1 MTCNGGG
8 HDHAN
13 EHTYLIPSN
22 HQHQHQH
29 QYNSKMISATSS
41 CTNLAFKADDSTQS
55 STKRKLAIATTI
67 ALLFFGTELIAGYLA
82 NSLGKML
89 YIPLKID

>member
-1 MTCNGGG
+1 MTFNGRG
-8 HDHAN
+8 HEHAN
-13 EHTYLIPSN
+13 EHTYLIPS
-22 HQHQHQH
+22 H
-29 QYNSKMISATSS
+29 QYNNKMISTTSS
-41 CTNLAFKADDSTQS
+41 CTNLALKADDSIQS

-89 YIPLKID
+89 YIPLK